1 MEWLSNAGSVDDIRC
16 SLQHR
21 KPHTPSEIREGIA
34 WLNKNLDYEVKKKN
48 RSSVIKLIRST
59 IRRYE
64 KELSKSGALIGKTSI
79 YK

>member
-21 KPHTPSEIREGIA
+21 NPQKPSEIREDIA
-34 WLNKNLDYEVKKKN
+34 WLNMNLDYEVKNKN
-48 RSSVIKLIRST
+48 RSSVIKLIRGA
-59 IRRYE
+59 IRRHE
-64 KELSKSGALIGKTSI
+64 KQLAASGAKIGRTSI

>member
-21 KPHTPSEIREGIA
+21 NPQKPSEIREDIA
-34 WLNKNLDYEVKKKN
+34 WLNENLNYEIRNKN
-48 RSSVIKLIRST
+48 RSSVIKLIRSA

-64 KELSKSGALIGKTSI
+64 KQLLKSGALMGKSSI

>member
-21 KPHTPSEIREGIA
+21 NPQKPSEIREDIG
-34 WLNKNLDYEVKKKN
+34 WLNENLNHEIRNKN
-48 RSSVIKLIRST
+48 RSSVVALIRNK
-59 IRRYE
+59 IRKLE
-64 KELSKSGALIGKTSI
+64 KQLADSKALIGRTSI

>member
-21 KPHTPSEIREGIA
+21 NPQKPSEIREDIA
-34 WLNKNLDYEVKKKN
+34 WLNNNLDYEVKKKN

-59 IRRYE
+59 IKRYE
-64 KELSKSGALIGKTSI
+64 KQLASSGALIGKASI